1 MSDWCLTPKSNLS
14 TISYIEIVWYCLL
27 LFSKLNTVYLNFAV
41 ILQKHPISGKTYCSS
56 SQKIVGLISGQ
67 NQTKEYKTGICC
79 FSSKYE
85 ALPINSCWFEIRI
98 MCPNISTKQVSS
110 WSRKKRT
117 DSLSACNVIQNVLPW
132 RYTHHSL
139 INILCI
145 IGNPISI

>member
-1 MSDWCLTPKSNLS
+1 MFFARTLLELNSPKRNTSQTFISYAKLFDLTEADRHMRASEWMGDWCLTPKSNLS

-41 ILQKHPISGKTYCSS
+41 ILQKHPISCKTYCSS

-85 ALPINSCWFEIRI
+85 ALPINSLK
-98 MCPNISTKQVSS
+98 S
-110 WSRKKRT
+110 
-117 DSLSACNVIQNVLPW
+117 
-132 RYTHHSL
+132 
-139 INILCI
+139 
-145 IGNPISI
+145 G